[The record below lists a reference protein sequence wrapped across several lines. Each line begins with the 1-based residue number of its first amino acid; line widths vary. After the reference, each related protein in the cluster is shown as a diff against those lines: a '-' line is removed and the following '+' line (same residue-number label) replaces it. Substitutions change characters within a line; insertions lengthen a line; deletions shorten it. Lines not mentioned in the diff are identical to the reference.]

1 MPLEQEMK
9 LSVVGNDD
17 VDLMQLGFQNFQ
29 CSGIKEQRL
38 VSTYFDTPNLMLLKK
53 HVGLRLRFD
62 GQQWF
67 QTVKES
73 GQVNNGLHQ
82 RNEWE
87 DKIPTD
93 DFDLTLL
100 RQTPLSAL
108 IEDKT
113 IWPNISQLFITDFIR
128 QSILVSDENT
138 EVELAYDK
146 GTISNKEKTTAIH
159 EIELEL
165 KRGDISQL
173 LFLSVQ
179 LMMQLPLEATEKSKA
194 QQGYALHSTK
204 VQLYGNS

>member
-1 MPLEQEMK
+1 M
-9 LSVVGNDD
+9 
-17 VDLMQLGFQNFQ
+17 
-29 CSGIKEQRL
+29 
-38 VSTYFDTPNLMLLKK
+38 
-53 HVGLRLRFD
+53 
-62 GQQWF
+62 
-67 QTVKES
+67 
-73 GQVNNGLHQ
+73 
-82 RNEWE
+82 
-87 DKIPTD
+87 
-93 DFDLTLL
+93 

-173 LFLSVQ
+173 QFLSVQ
-179 LMMQLPLEATEKSKA
+179 LMMQLPLKATDKSKA
-194 QQGYALHSTK
+194 QHDYALHSTK
-204 VQLYGNS
+204 V